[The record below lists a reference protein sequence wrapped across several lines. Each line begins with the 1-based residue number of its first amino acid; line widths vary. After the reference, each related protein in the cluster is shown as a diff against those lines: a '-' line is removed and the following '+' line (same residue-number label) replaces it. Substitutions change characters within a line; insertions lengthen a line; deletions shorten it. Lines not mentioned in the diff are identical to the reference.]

1 MTDMDPRRMREA
13 ACAGRRW
20 AEEKAAALEGTSA
33 QSWSDDW
40 QAAWAGALSLEPHLP
55 KIAPEEL
62 STLIDHAT
70 DAARRRWT
78 EILEAERALEDN
90 QALDTETRALA
101 LCEALRD
108 HVPAGPSVG
117 REGSRVYLQD
127 TSDAH
132 ETTVIADAARAVTDW
147 QERHFGR

>member
-1 MTDMDPRRMREA
+1 MDPRRMREA
-13 ACAGRRW
+13 ACAGRRC
-20 AEEKAAALEGTSA
+20 AEEKQQRWGTSA
-33 QSWSDDW
+33 QSWPDDW

-108 HVPAGPSVG
+108 HVPAGLSVG

-132 ETTVIADAARAVTDW
+132 ETTVTSIADAARAVTDW